1 MRHAEGSSTMKVY
14 GKVLMEDDLKPRL
27 LGY

>member
-27 LGY
+27 LDY